1 MYIQD
6 HKVKKKQETTK
17 AGKNFKKRE
26 RMKGADINYNQDL
39 GTEQPDSFYTTK

>member
-6 HKVKKKQETTK
+6 HKVKKNKKLQKREK
-17 AGKNFKKRE
+17 KFKKRE